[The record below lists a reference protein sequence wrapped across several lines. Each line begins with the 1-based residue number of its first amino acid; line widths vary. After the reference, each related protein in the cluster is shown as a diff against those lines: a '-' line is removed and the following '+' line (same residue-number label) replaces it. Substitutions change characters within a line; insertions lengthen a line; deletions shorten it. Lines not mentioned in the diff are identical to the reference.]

1 MSSESF
7 LFFWSGPFSQW
18 HPSPFTL
25 GGVTYNCAEQYMMAG
40 KARLFGDSVR
50 EQLIMANAAP
60 DVQQSLGREVA
71 GFDPDV
77 WAAHARSIVYRGSMA
92 KYQQNADLRE
102 HLLATGTRILVEASA
117 TDRVWGIG
125 LRATDPR
132 AKHRNTWRGT
142 NWLGE
147 ILTQVR
153 DELAAGI

>member
-1 MSSESF
+1 MSSEPF

-60 DVQQSLGREVA
+60 DVQQNLGREVI

-77 WAAHARSIVYRGSMA
+77 WAAHARDIVYRGSMA
-92 KYQQNADLRE
+92 KYEQNADLRE

-147 ILTQVR
+147 TLTRVR
-153 DELAAGI
+153 DELAARI